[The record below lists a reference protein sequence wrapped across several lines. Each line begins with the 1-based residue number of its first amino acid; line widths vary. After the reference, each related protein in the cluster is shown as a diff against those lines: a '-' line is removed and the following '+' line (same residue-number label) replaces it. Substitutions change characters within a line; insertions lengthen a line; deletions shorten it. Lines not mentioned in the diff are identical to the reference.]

1 MLKKQNHVIAMKPLG
16 IPRGLFHSYRGKEA
30 GDARRTDV
38 SSNNRKRRRSMNG
51 FNGLILLFVYFAVM
65 MAATLLFARKGNG
78 ADDFY
83 VGNRKMIENYGQGI
97 YQQNE
102 LGFLGFTE
110 PYINPYNRGNIFY
123 SLGDYDRAIAEYDLA
138 LSYNPPEP
146 ADCMIRVNYALALI
160 TPIDPDNIN
169 EDNLEE
175 VLDILDEARDILC
188 EDGCANDKGTGH
200 YDPAQTLKDE
210 IDEFEEELLQQAEP
224 TPEPTPTPSDPNDPT
239 PTPTPTPSDGE
250 QNPEDQLQD
259 IMQDALEDRVSPSD
273 DYWSSDWN
281 WGDQA
286 SW

>member
-1 MLKKQNHVIAMKPLG
+1 MRITKRVIVG
-16 IPRGLFHSYRGKEA
+16 IWVLLVIFMG
-30 GDARRTDV
+30 
-38 SSNNRKRRRSMNG
+38 
-51 FNGLILLFVYFAVM
+51 ILLLAY
-65 MAATLLFARKGNG
+65 
-78 ADDFY
+78 Y
-83 VGNRKMIENYGQGI
+83 SNRNMIKNYKKEKYEFNQ
-97 YQQNE
+97 

-160 TPIDPDNIN
+160 APIDPDKIN
-169 EDNLEE
+169 EDNLDE

-239 PTPTPTPSDGE
+239 PTPTPTPSGGE

-259 IMQDALEDRVSPSD
+259 IMQDALEDRVSPD
-273 DYWSSDWN
+273 EDYWTSEWN

>member
-1 MLKKQNHVIAMKPLG
+1 MG
-16 IPRGLFHSYRGKEA
+16 
-30 GDARRTDV
+30 
-38 SSNNRKRRRSMNG
+38 
-51 FNGLILLFVYFAVM
+51 ILLLAY
-65 MAATLLFARKGNG
+65 
-78 ADDFY
+78 Y
-83 VGNRKMIENYGQGI
+83 SNRNMIKNYKKEKYEFNQ
-97 YQQNE
+97 

-160 TPIDPDNIN
+160 APIDPDKIN

-239 PTPTPTPSDGE
+239 PTPTPTPSGGE

-259 IMQDALEDRVSPSD
+259 IMQDALEDRVSPD
-273 DYWSSDWN
+273 EDYWTSEWN

>member
-1 MLKKQNHVIAMKPLG
+1 MRITKRVIVG
-16 IPRGLFHSYRGKEA
+16 IWVLLVIFMG
-30 GDARRTDV
+30 
-38 SSNNRKRRRSMNG
+38 
-51 FNGLILLFVYFAVM
+51 ILLLAY
-65 MAATLLFARKGNG
+65 
-78 ADDFY
+78 Y
-83 VGNRKMIENYGQGI
+83 SNRNMIKNYKKEKYEFNQ
-97 YQQNE
+97 

-160 TPIDPDNIN
+160 APIDPDKIN

-239 PTPTPTPSDGE
+239 PTPTPTPSGGE

-259 IMQDALEDRVSPSD
+259 IMQDRVSPSD
-273 DYWSSDWN
+273 DYWSSEWN

>member
-1 MLKKQNHVIAMKPLG
+1 MRITKRVIVG
-16 IPRGLFHSYRGKEA
+16 IWVLLVIFMG
-30 GDARRTDV
+30 
-38 SSNNRKRRRSMNG
+38 
-51 FNGLILLFVYFAVM
+51 ILLLAY
-65 MAATLLFARKGNG
+65 
-78 ADDFY
+78 Y
-83 VGNRKMIENYGQGI
+83 SNRNMIKNYKKEKYEFNQ
-97 YQQNE
+97 

-160 TPIDPDNIN
+160 APIDPDKIN
-169 EDNLEE
+169 EDNLDE

-239 PTPTPTPSDGE
+239 PTPTPTPSGGE

-259 IMQDALEDRVSPSD
+259 IMQDALEDRVSPD
-273 DYWSSDWN
+273 EDYW
-281 WGDQA
+281 
-286 SW
+286 

>member
-1 MLKKQNHVIAMKPLG
+1 MRITKRVIVG
-16 IPRGLFHSYRGKEA
+16 IWVLLVIFMG
-30 GDARRTDV
+30 
-38 SSNNRKRRRSMNG
+38 
-51 FNGLILLFVYFAVM
+51 ILLLAY
-65 MAATLLFARKGNG
+65 
-78 ADDFY
+78 Y
-83 VGNRKMIENYGQGI
+83 SNRNMIKNYKKEKYEFNQ
-97 YQQNE
+97 

-123 SLGDYDRAIAEYDLA
+123 SLGDYDRAITEYDLA

-160 TPIDPDNIN
+160 APIDPDNIN

-239 PTPTPTPSDGE
+239 PTPTPTPSGGE

-259 IMQDALEDRVSPSD
+259 IMQDALEDRVSPDD

>member
-1 MLKKQNHVIAMKPLG
+1 MRITKRVIVG
-16 IPRGLFHSYRGKEA
+16 IWVLLVIFMG
-30 GDARRTDV
+30 
-38 SSNNRKRRRSMNG
+38 
-51 FNGLILLFVYFAVM
+51 ILLLAY
-65 MAATLLFARKGNG
+65 
-78 ADDFY
+78 Y
-83 VGNRKMIENYGQGI
+83 SNRNMIKNYKKEKYEFNQ
-97 YQQNE
+97 

-160 TPIDPDNIN
+160 APIDPDKIN

-175 VLDILDEARDILC
+175 ILDILDEARDILC

-239 PTPTPTPSDGE
+239 PTPTPTPSGGE

-259 IMQDALEDRVSPSD
+259 IMQDALEDRVSPD
-273 DYWSSDWN
+273 EDYWTSEWN

>member
-1 MLKKQNHVIAMKPLG
+1 MIKNYKKEK
-16 IPRGLFHSYRGKEA
+16 YE
-30 GDARRTDV
+30 
-38 SSNNRKRRRSMNG
+38 
-51 FNGLILLFVYFAVM
+51 FN
-65 MAATLLFARKGNG
+65 
-78 ADDFY
+78 
-83 VGNRKMIENYGQGI
+83 Q
-97 YQQNE
+97 

-160 TPIDPDNIN
+160 APSDPDKIN

-175 VLDILDEARDILC
+175 ILDILDEARDILC

-239 PTPTPTPSDGE
+239 PTPTPTPSGGE

-259 IMQDALEDRVSPSD
+259 IMQDALEDRVSPD
-273 DYWSSDWN
+273 EDYWTSEWN

>member
-1 MLKKQNHVIAMKPLG
+1 MRITKRVIVG
-16 IPRGLFHSYRGKEA
+16 IWVLLVIFMG
-30 GDARRTDV
+30 
-38 SSNNRKRRRSMNG
+38 
-51 FNGLILLFVYFAVM
+51 ILLLAY
-65 MAATLLFARKGNG
+65 
-78 ADDFY
+78 Y
-83 VGNRKMIENYGQGI
+83 SNRNMIKNYKKEKYEFNQ
-97 YQQNE
+97 

-160 TPIDPDNIN
+160 APIDPDNIN
-169 EDNLEE
+169 DDNLEE

-224 TPEPTPTPSDPNDPT
+224 TPEPTPDPSNPNDPT
-239 PTPTPTPSDGE
+239 PTPTPTPSGGE

-259 IMQDALEDRVSPSD
+259 IMQDAIEDRVSPD
-273 DYWSSDWN
+273 EDYWSSEWN

>member
-1 MLKKQNHVIAMKPLG
+1 MRITKRVIVG
-16 IPRGLFHSYRGKEA
+16 IWVLLVIFMG
-30 GDARRTDV
+30 
-38 SSNNRKRRRSMNG
+38 
-51 FNGLILLFVYFAVM
+51 ILLLAY
-65 MAATLLFARKGNG
+65 
-78 ADDFY
+78 Y
-83 VGNRKMIENYGQGI
+83 SNRNMIKNYKKEKYEFNQ
-97 YQQNE
+97 

-123 SLGDYDRAIAEYDLA
+123 SLGDYDRAITEYDLA

-160 TPIDPDNIN
+160 APIDPDKIN

-175 VLDILDEARDILC
+175 VLDILDEARYILC

-224 TPEPTPTPSDPNDPT
+224 TPEPTPAPSDPNDPT
-239 PTPTPTPSDGE
+239 PTPTPTPSGGE

-259 IMQDALEDRVSPSD
+259 IMQDALEDRVSPD
-273 DYWSSDWN
+273 DYYWSSEWN

>member
-1 MLKKQNHVIAMKPLG
+1 MRITKRVIVG
-16 IPRGLFHSYRGKEA
+16 IWVLLVIFMG
-30 GDARRTDV
+30 
-38 SSNNRKRRRSMNG
+38 
-51 FNGLILLFVYFAVM
+51 ILLLAY
-65 MAATLLFARKGNG
+65 
-78 ADDFY
+78 Y
-83 VGNRKMIENYGQGI
+83 SNRNMIKNYKKEKYEFNQ
-97 YQQNE
+97 

-160 TPIDPDNIN
+160 APIDPDNIN

-239 PTPTPTPSDGE
+239 PTPTPTPSGGE

-259 IMQDALEDRVSPSD
+259 IMQDAIEDRVSPDD
-273 DYWSSDWN
+273 DYWSSEWN

>member
-1 MLKKQNHVIAMKPLG
+1 MRITKRVIVG
-16 IPRGLFHSYRGKEA
+16 IWVLLVIFMG
-30 GDARRTDV
+30 
-38 SSNNRKRRRSMNG
+38 
-51 FNGLILLFVYFAVM
+51 ILLLAY
-65 MAATLLFARKGNG
+65 
-78 ADDFY
+78 Y
-83 VGNRKMIENYGQGI
+83 SNRNMIKNYKKEKYEFNQ
-97 YQQNE
+97 

-160 TPIDPDNIN
+160 APIDPDNIN

-224 TPEPTPTPSDPNDPT
+224 TPEPTPAPSDPNDPT
-239 PTPTPTPSDGE
+239 PTPTPTPSGGE
-250 QNPEDQLQD
+250 QNPEDQIQD
-259 IMQDALEDRVSPSD
+259 IMQDAIEDRVSPD
-273 DYWSSDWN
+273 EDYWSSEWN

>member
-1 MLKKQNHVIAMKPLG
+1 MRITKRVIVG
-16 IPRGLFHSYRGKEA
+16 IWVLLVIFMG
-30 GDARRTDV
+30 
-38 SSNNRKRRRSMNG
+38 
-51 FNGLILLFVYFAVM
+51 ILLLAY
-65 MAATLLFARKGNG
+65 
-78 ADDFY
+78 Y
-83 VGNRKMIENYGQGI
+83 SNRNMIKNYKKEKYEFNQ
-97 YQQNE
+97 

-160 TPIDPDNIN
+160 APIDPDKIN

-224 TPEPTPTPSDPNDPT
+224 TPEPTP
-239 PTPTPTPSDGE
+239 
-250 QNPEDQLQD
+250 
-259 IMQDALEDRVSPSD
+259 
-273 DYWSSDWN
+273 
-281 WGDQA
+281 
-286 SW
+286 

>member
-1 MLKKQNHVIAMKPLG
+1 MRITKRVIVG
-16 IPRGLFHSYRGKEA
+16 IWVLLVIFMG
-30 GDARRTDV
+30 
-38 SSNNRKRRRSMNG
+38 
-51 FNGLILLFVYFAVM
+51 ILLLAY
-65 MAATLLFARKGNG
+65 
-78 ADDFY
+78 Y
-83 VGNRKMIENYGQGI
+83 SNRNMIKNYKKEKYEFNQ
-97 YQQNE
+97 

-123 SLGDYDRAIAEYDLA
+123 SLGDYDRAISEYDLA

-160 TPIDPDNIN
+160 APIDPDKIN

-239 PTPTPTPSDGE
+239 PTPTPTPSGGE

-259 IMQDALEDRVSPSD
+259 IMQDALEDRVSPD
-273 DYWSSDWN
+273 EDYWTSEWN

>member
-1 MLKKQNHVIAMKPLG
+1 MRITKRVIVGIWVLLVIFMGVLLLAYYSNRNMIKSYKKEK
-16 IPRGLFHSYRGKEA
+16 YE
-30 GDARRTDV
+30 
-38 SSNNRKRRRSMNG
+38 
-51 FNGLILLFVYFAVM
+51 FN
-65 MAATLLFARKGNG
+65 
-78 ADDFY
+78 
-83 VGNRKMIENYGQGI
+83 Q
-97 YQQNE
+97 

-160 TPIDPDNIN
+160 APIDPDKIT
-169 EDNLEE
+169 EDNLDE

-188 EDGCANDKGTGH
+188 ENGCANDKGTGH

-224 TPEPTPTPSDPNDPT
+224 TPEPTQQPDDPTDPT
-239 PTPTPTPSDGE
+239 PTPTPTPDSGSGE
-250 QNPEDQLQD
+250 QTPEEQLQE
-259 IMQDALEDRVSPSD
+259 IMQDSLEDRIGQNED
-273 DYWSSDWN
+273 DYWTSDWN

-286 SW
+286 CW

>member
-1 MLKKQNHVIAMKPLG
+1 MRITKRVIVG
-16 IPRGLFHSYRGKEA
+16 IWVLLVIFMG
-30 GDARRTDV
+30 
-38 SSNNRKRRRSMNG
+38 
-51 FNGLILLFVYFAVM
+51 ILLLAY
-65 MAATLLFARKGNG
+65 
-78 ADDFY
+78 Y
-83 VGNRKMIENYGQGI
+83 SNRNMIKNYKKEKYEFNQ
-97 YQQNE
+97 

-123 SLGDYDRAIAEYDLA
+123 SLGDYDRAIAEYYLA

-160 TPIDPDNIN
+160 APIDPDKIN

-239 PTPTPTPSDGE
+239 PTPTPTPSGGE

-259 IMQDALEDRVSPSD
+259 IMQDALEDRVSPD
-273 DYWSSDWN
+273 EDYWTSEWN

>member
-1 MLKKQNHVIAMKPLG
+1 MRITKRVIVG
-16 IPRGLFHSYRGKEA
+16 IWVLLVIFMG
-30 GDARRTDV
+30 
-38 SSNNRKRRRSMNG
+38 
-51 FNGLILLFVYFAVM
+51 ILLLAY
-65 MAATLLFARKGNG
+65 
-78 ADDFY
+78 Y
-83 VGNRKMIENYGQGI
+83 SNRNMIKNYKKEKYEFNQ
-97 YQQNE
+97 

-160 TPIDPDNIN
+160 APIDPDKIN

-175 VLDILDEARDILC
+175 ILDILDEARDILC

-239 PTPTPTPSDGE
+239 PTPTPTPSGGE
-250 QNPEDQLQD
+250 QNPADQLQD
-259 IMQDALEDRVSPSD
+259 IMQDALEDRVSPD
-273 DYWSSDWN
+273 EDYWTSEWN

>member
-1 MLKKQNHVIAMKPLG
+1 MRITKRVIVG
-16 IPRGLFHSYRGKEA
+16 IWVLLVIFMG
-30 GDARRTDV
+30 
-38 SSNNRKRRRSMNG
+38 
-51 FNGLILLFVYFAVM
+51 ILLLAY
-65 MAATLLFARKGNG
+65 
-78 ADDFY
+78 Y
-83 VGNRKMIENYGQGI
+83 SNRNMIKNYKKEN
-97 YQQNE
+97 
-102 LGFLGFTE
+102 
-110 PYINPYNRGNIFY
+110 
-123 SLGDYDRAIAEYDLA
+123 LA

-160 TPIDPDNIN
+160 APIDPDKIN

-239 PTPTPTPSDGE
+239 PTPTPTPSGGE

>member
-1 MLKKQNHVIAMKPLG
+1 MRITKRVIVG
-16 IPRGLFHSYRGKEA
+16 IWVLLVIFMG
-30 GDARRTDV
+30 
-38 SSNNRKRRRSMNG
+38 
-51 FNGLILLFVYFAVM
+51 ILLLAY
-65 MAATLLFARKGNG
+65 
-78 ADDFY
+78 Y
-83 VGNRKMIENYGQGI
+83 SNRNMIKNYKKEKYEFNQ
-97 YQQNE
+97 

-146 ADCMIRVNYALALI
+146 ADCMIRVNYALSLI
-160 TPIDPDNIN
+160 APIDPDKIN

-239 PTPTPTPSDGE
+239 PTPTPTPSGGE

-259 IMQDALEDRVSPSD
+259 IMQDALEDRVSPD
-273 DYWSSDWN
+273 EDYWTSEWN

>member
-1 MLKKQNHVIAMKPLG
+1 MRITKRVIVG
-16 IPRGLFHSYRGKEA
+16 IWVLLVIFMG
-30 GDARRTDV
+30 
-38 SSNNRKRRRSMNG
+38 
-51 FNGLILLFVYFAVM
+51 ILLLAY
-65 MAATLLFARKGNG
+65 
-78 ADDFY
+78 Y
-83 VGNRKMIENYGQGI
+83 SNRNMIKNYKKEKYEFNQ
-97 YQQNE
+97 

-123 SLGDYDRAIAEYDLA
+123 SLGDYERAIAEYDLA

-160 TPIDPDNIN
+160 APIDPDKIN

-224 TPEPTPTPSDPNDPT
+224 TPEPTPTPSDPNNPT
-239 PTPTPTPSDGE
+239 PTPTPTPSGGE

-259 IMQDALEDRVSPSD
+259 IMQDALEDRVSPDD
-273 DYWSSDWN
+273 DYWSSEWN

>member
-1 MLKKQNHVIAMKPLG
+1 MRITKRVVVGIWVLLVIFMG
-16 IPRGLFHSYRGKEA
+16 
-30 GDARRTDV
+30 
-38 SSNNRKRRRSMNG
+38 
-51 FNGLILLFVYFAVM
+51 ILLLAY
-65 MAATLLFARKGNG
+65 
-78 ADDFY
+78 Y
-83 VGNRKMIENYGQGI
+83 SNRNMIKNYKKEKYEFNQ
-97 YQQNE
+97 

-160 TPIDPDNIN
+160 APIDPDKIN

-239 PTPTPTPSDGE
+239 PTPTPTPSGGE

-273 DYWSSDWN
+273 DYWSSEWN

>member
-1 MLKKQNHVIAMKPLG
+1 MRITKRVIVG
-16 IPRGLFHSYRGKEA
+16 IWVLLVIFMG
-30 GDARRTDV
+30 
-38 SSNNRKRRRSMNG
+38 
-51 FNGLILLFVYFAVM
+51 ILLLAY
-65 MAATLLFARKGNG
+65 
-78 ADDFY
+78 Y
-83 VGNRKMIENYGQGI
+83 SNRNMIKNYKKEKYEFNQ
-97 YQQNE
+97 

-123 SLGDYDRAIAEYDLA
+123 SLGDYDRAITEYDLA

-160 TPIDPDNIN
+160 APIDPDKIN

-239 PTPTPTPSDGE
+239 PTPTPTPSGGE

-259 IMQDALEDRVSPSD
+259 IMQDALEDRVSPD
-273 DYWSSDWN
+273 EDYWTSEWN

>member
-1 MLKKQNHVIAMKPLG
+1 MRITKRVIVG
-16 IPRGLFHSYRGKEA
+16 IWVLLVIFMG
-30 GDARRTDV
+30 
-38 SSNNRKRRRSMNG
+38 
-51 FNGLILLFVYFAVM
+51 ILLLAY
-65 MAATLLFARKGNG
+65 
-78 ADDFY
+78 Y
-83 VGNRKMIENYGQGI
+83 SNRNMIKNYKKEKYEFNQ
-97 YQQNE
+97 

-123 SLGDYDRAIAEYDLA
+123 SLGDYERAIAEYDLA

-160 TPIDPDNIN
+160 APIDPDKIN

-239 PTPTPTPSDGE
+239 PTPTPTPSGGE

-259 IMQDALEDRVSPSD
+259 IMQDALEDRVSPD
-273 DYWSSDWN
+273 EDYWTSEWN

>member
-1 MLKKQNHVIAMKPLG
+1 MRITKRVIVG
-16 IPRGLFHSYRGKEA
+16 IWVLLVIFMG
-30 GDARRTDV
+30 
-38 SSNNRKRRRSMNG
+38 
-51 FNGLILLFVYFAVM
+51 ILLLAY
-65 MAATLLFARKGNG
+65 
-78 ADDFY
+78 Y
-83 VGNRKMIENYGQGI
+83 SNRNMIKNYKKEKYEFNQ
-97 YQQNE
+97 

-160 TPIDPDNIN
+160 APIDPDKIN

-210 IDEFEEELLQQAEP
+210 IEEFEEELLQQAEP

-239 PTPTPTPSDGE
+239 PTPTPTPSGGE

-259 IMQDALEDRVSPSD
+259 IMQDALEDRVSPD
-273 DYWSSDWN
+273 EDYWTSEWN

>member
-1 MLKKQNHVIAMKPLG
+1 MRITKRVIVG
-16 IPRGLFHSYRGKEA
+16 IWVLLVIFMG
-30 GDARRTDV
+30 
-38 SSNNRKRRRSMNG
+38 
-51 FNGLILLFVYFAVM
+51 ILLLAY
-65 MAATLLFARKGNG
+65 
-78 ADDFY
+78 Y
-83 VGNRKMIENYGQGI
+83 SNRNMIKNYKKEKYEFNQ
-97 YQQNE
+97 

-160 TPIDPDNIN
+160 APIDPDKIN

-239 PTPTPTPSDGE
+239 PTPTPTPSGGE

-259 IMQDALEDRVSPSD
+259 IMQDALEDRVSPD
-273 DYWSSDWN
+273 EDYWTSEWN